1 MALKSILLMDENW
14 EIYSGRELP
23 KLVNAA
29 KIAEDAGIDYV
40 ALSEHIVMGP
50 SCGMGGLKFNPRE
63 FHMPGNQS
71 PLTPHPSSL
80 MLLAAMAAITTR
92 IKVMAFAVI
101 PPLHHPLSMAKQLAT
116 LDLFSQGRF
125 AVTPTVGWQE
135 EEYRALGVPFDKR
148 GKMLDE
154 HLEIWHKV
162 WAETPAS
169 HAGEHYSFD
178 EVYFEPKPWRPEGP
192 EIWIAGDKLH
202 PAALRRIAKYGDAFA
217 PLSLLPHE
225 DMARINEAMAEAGR
239 DPKTLDFICFI
250 RGEFKSATGP
260 ADIDQALKAIPNQVE
275 HGSTT
280 FLFKPDQFIDS
291 PDQLEDLCRYVVAHL
306 KAAS

>member
-1 MALKSILLMDENW
+1 MALKTILLMDENW
-14 EIYSGRELP
+14 EIYSGRDIP
-23 KLVNAA
+23 QIVSAA
-29 KIAEDAGIDYV
+29 KTAEDAGINYV

-50 SCGMGGLKFNPRE
+50 SCGSKGHKLNPRE

-135 EEYRALGVPFDKR
+135 EEYRALGVPFNKR

-154 HLEIWHKV
+154 HLEIWHKL
-162 WAETPAS
+162 WAEGSTS
-169 HAGEHYSFD
+169 HSGEHYSFD
-178 EVYFEPKPWRPEGP
+178 EIYFEPKPWRPDGP
-192 EIWIAGDKLH
+192 EIWVAGDKLH
-202 PAALRRIAKYGDAFA
+202 PAALRRIVKYGNAFA
-217 PLSLLPHE
+217 PLSMLSHD
-225 DMARINEAMAEAGR
+225 DMAQINNAMIDAER
-239 DPKTLDFICFI
+239 DPKTLDFIGFI
-250 RGEFKSATGP
+250 HGDFRSPTGP
-260 ADIDQALKAIPNQVE
+260 ADIDQALRAVSEQVE